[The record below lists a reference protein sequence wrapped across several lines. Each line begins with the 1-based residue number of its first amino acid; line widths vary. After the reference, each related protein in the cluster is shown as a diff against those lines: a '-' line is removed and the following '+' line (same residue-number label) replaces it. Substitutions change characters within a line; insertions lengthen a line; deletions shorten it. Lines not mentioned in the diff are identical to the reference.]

1 MEKLRNLLLYGGAM
15 PDVYRNCRDEIRK
28 ENLEKLFFFLTV
40 EIVFLL
46 IALAVCC
53 AVKSLAGGFIAYII
67 ALACALALLCTVQS
81 CQNSNIV
88 LSICADSFLGICYLL
103 SLYLGCFAYPDEP
116 AICFHVVAVV
126 LPMLFTRP
134 AIGNILRTVIYE
146 ALFIGC
152 SVTFKDPALV
162 PRDVFNAVLF
172 GLMGCVLSTYYI
184 RVLTDNVVA
193 RCKLKVIA
201 ETDLNT
207 QIPNRNAYENHMNEY
222 PLRCSNTLSCVYVD
236 VNGLHELNNTK
247 GHDAGD
253 VMLKTVAQE
262 MVRQFGIK
270 DSYRMGA
277 EIEAGWSPLSFLT
290 LEGNAA
296 LSRNRIKDFDEMASV
311 DWESSFRKIHYSSS
325 TLAFSP
331 SAILNGFATFHYQ
344 GAQLI
349 WHTNFVS
356 RQYLDNTENNVR
368 SLPCYSQTNIHA
380 NYTFR
385 PGKRFAGL
393 REVVVGCDFNNIFNR
408 HYAASG
414 RSSTTTAIPT
424 TTATRRSA
432 GFRWLDST
440 LWATS
445 R

>member
-67 ALACALALLCTVQS
+67 ALACALVLLCTVQR
-81 CQNSNIV
+81 CQNSNIA

-247 GHDAGD
+247 GHNAGD

-270 DSYRMGA
+270 DSYRIGGDEFVA
-277 EIEAGWSPLSFLT
+277 FVVDEPPRTVRKTPVLHAIQNSSGFLVKK
-290 LEGNAA
+290 A
-296 LSRNRIKDFDEMASV
+296 
-311 DWESSFRKIHYSSS
+311 
-325 TLAFSP
+325 
-331 SAILNGFATFHYQ
+331 
-344 GAQLI
+344 
-349 WHTNFVS
+349 
-356 RQYLDNTENNVR
+356 
-368 SLPCYSQTNIHA
+368 
-380 NYTFR
+380 
-385 PGKRFAGL
+385 
-393 REVVVGCDFNNIFNR
+393 
-408 HYAASG
+408 
-414 RSSTTTAIPT
+414 
-424 TTATRRSA
+424 
-432 GFRWLDST
+432 
-440 LWATS
+440 
-445 R
+445 

>member
-1 MEKLRNLLLYGGAM
+1 MEKLRNLLFYGGAM

-46 IALAVCC
+46 MALAVCC

-67 ALACALALLCTVQS
+67 ALACALVLLCTVQS

-88 LSICADSFLGICYLL
+88 LSICADSFMGICYLL

-207 QIPNRNAYENHMNEY
+207 QIQ
-222 PLRCSNTLSCVYVD
+222 S
-236 VNGLHELNNTK
+236 
-247 GHDAGD
+247 
-253 VMLKTVAQE
+253 AQE
-262 MVRQFGIK
+262 PQAVFI
-270 DSYRMGA
+270 
-277 EIEAGWSPLSFLT
+277 
-290 LEGNAA
+290 
-296 LSRNRIKDFDEMASV
+296 
-311 DWESSFRKIHYSSS
+311 
-325 TLAFSP
+325 
-331 SAILNGFATFHYQ
+331 
-344 GAQLI
+344 
-349 WHTNFVS
+349 
-356 RQYLDNTENNVR
+356 
-368 SLPCYSQTNIHA
+368 
-380 NYTFR
+380 
-385 PGKRFAGL
+385 
-393 REVVVGCDFNNIFNR
+393 
-408 HYAASG
+408 
-414 RSSTTTAIPT
+414 
-424 TTATRRSA
+424 
-432 GFRWLDST
+432 
-440 LWATS
+440 
-445 R
+445 

>member
-1 MEKLRNLLLYGGAM
+1 MEKLRNLLFYGGAM

-46 IALAVCC
+46 MALAVCC

-67 ALACALALLCTVQS
+67 ALAGALVLLCTVQS

-162 PRDVFNAVLF
+162 PMDVFNAVLF

-184 RVLTDNVVA
+184 RALTDNVVA

-247 GHDAGD
+247 GHNAGD

-270 DSYRMGA
+270 DSYRIGGDEFVAFVVDEPPRTVRERMRMSQLVA
-277 EIEAGWSPLSFLT
+277 NVEANGY
-290 LEGNAA
+290 
-296 LSRNRIKDFDEMASV
+296 SV
-311 DWESSFRKIHYSSS
+311 
-325 TLAFSP
+325 A
-331 SAILNGFATFHYQ
+331 
-344 GAQLI
+344 
-349 WHTNFVS
+349 
-356 RQYLDNTENNVR
+356 
-368 SLPCYSQTNIHA
+368 
-380 NYTFR
+380 
-385 PGKRFAGL
+385 
-393 REVVVGCDFNNIFNR
+393 VGC
-408 HYAASG
+408 
-414 RSSTTTAIPT
+414 
-424 TTATRRSA
+424 ATCSA
-432 GFRWLDST
+432 GGIQLEV
-440 LWATS
+440 LIKQAES
-445 R
+445 RMYDDKEEHYRRRGIPHG

>member
-1 MEKLRNLLLYGGAM
+1 MEKLRNLLFYGGAM

-67 ALACALALLCTVQS
+67 ALACALVLLCTVQS
-81 CQNSNIV
+81 CQNSHIV

-103 SLYLGCFAYPDEP
+103 GLYLGCFAYPDEP

-152 SVTFKDPALV
+152 SVNFKDPAVV
-162 PRDVFNAVLF
+162 PTDVFNAILF

-184 RVLTDNVVA
+184 RALTDNVVA

-207 QIPNRNAYENHMNEY
+207 QIPNRNAYETHMNEY

-247 GHDAGD
+247 GHNAGD

-262 MVRQFGIK
+262 MVRQFGI
-270 DSYRMGA
+270 
-277 EIEAGWSPLSFLT
+277 
-290 LEGNAA
+290 
-296 LSRNRIKDFDEMASV
+296 
-311 DWESSFRKIHYSSS
+311 
-325 TLAFSP
+325 
-331 SAILNGFATFHYQ
+331 
-344 GAQLI
+344 
-349 WHTNFVS
+349 
-356 RQYLDNTENNVR
+356 
-368 SLPCYSQTNIHA
+368 
-380 NYTFR
+380 
-385 PGKRFAGL
+385 
-393 REVVVGCDFNNIFNR
+393 
-408 HYAASG
+408 
-414 RSSTTTAIPT
+414 
-424 TTATRRSA
+424 
-432 GFRWLDST
+432 
-440 LWATS
+440 
-445 R
+445 